1 MSTDA
6 TAPAPT
12 RVRRLVMLRHGQT
25 EYNAGSRMQGQLDT
39 ELSDLGRAQAVA
51 AAEILAKRQ
60 PLLIVSSDLRRAS
73 DTAAA
78 LGERS
83 GVPVAVD
90 TRLRE
95 THLGDWQG
103 LTHTEV
109 DAIAPGARL
118 AWRDDARWAPHSG
131 ESRVDVADR
140 SLPLVAELVDDLGE
154 WGSGQDGAQPDRP
167 VVLVAHGGLI
177 AALTAALL
185 DIPVDNWP
193 ILGGM
198 GNASWVQ
205 LSGHSAADA
214 ALAGVKWRLDVWN
227 ASAQVANDVL

>member
-1 MSTDA
+1 M
-6 TAPAPT
+6 

-25 EYNAGSRMQGQLDT
+25 EFNAGSRMQGQLDT
-39 ELSDLGRAQAVA
+39 ELSDLGRDQAVA
-51 AAEILAKRQ
+51 AAEVLAKRQ
-60 PLLIVSSDLRRAS
+60 PLLIVSSDLRRAL
-73 DTAAA
+73 DTAVA

-83 GVPVAVD
+83 GLPVEVD

-103 LTHTEV
+103 MTHLEV
-109 DAIAPGARL
+109 DAAAPGARL
-118 AWRDDARWAPHSG
+118 AWRNDATWAPHGG
-131 ESRVDVADR
+131 ESRVDVAAR
-140 SLPLVAELVDDLGE
+140 GVPLIAELFADQTE
-154 WGSGQDGAQPDRP
+154 WGTDGPERP

-185 DIPVDNWP
+185 KLPVANWP
-193 ILGGM
+193 ALGGM

-205 LSGHSAADA
+205 LSGHSADDA
-214 ALAGVKWRLDVWN
+214 EFDDVRWRLDVWN

>member
-1 MSTDA
+1 M
-6 TAPAPT
+6 

-39 ELSDLGRAQAVA
+39 ELTDLGREQAAA
-51 AAEILAKRQ
+51 AAEVLAKRQ
-60 PLLIVSSDLRRAS
+60 PLVIVSSDLRRAL
-73 DTAAA
+73 DTAVA

-83 GVPVAVD
+83 GQPVLVD

-103 LTHTEV
+103 MTHLEV
-109 DAIAPGARL
+109 DAAAPGARL
-118 AWRDDARWAPHSG
+118 AWRDNARWAPHRG
-131 ESRVDVADR
+131 ESRVDVAAR
-140 SLPLVAELVDDLGE
+140 SMPLLAELVADQTE
-154 WGSGQDGAQPDRP
+154 WGSDQAGDAPERP

-177 AALTAALL
+177 AALTAAMLAL
-185 DIPVDNWP
+185 PVDNWP
-193 ILGGM
+193 VLGGM

-205 LSGHSAADA
+205 LSGHSEDH
-214 ALAGVKWRLDVWN
+214 AGPEAIRWRLDVWN

>member
-1 MSTDA
+1 MT
-6 TAPAPT
+6 TPA
-12 RVRRLVMLRHGQT
+12 RRIRRLVMLRHGQT
-25 EYNAGSRMQGQLDT
+25 EWNAGSRMQGQIDT
-39 ELSDLGRAQAVA
+39 DLTDLGRTQAVA
-51 AAEILAKRQ
+51 AAEVLAKRQ
-60 PLLIVSSDLRRAS
+60 PLRIVSSDLRRAF

-78 LGERS
+78 LGERT
-83 GVPVAVD
+83 GLAVGVD

-103 LTHTEV
+103 LNHLEV

-118 AWRDDARWAPHSG
+118 AWRDDARWAPHGG
-131 ESRVDVADR
+131 ESRVDVAAR
-140 SLPLVAELVDDLGE
+140 SLPLVTELVAGE
-154 WGSGQDGAQPDRP
+154 PDWGSEADGADADRP

-177 AALTAALL
+177 AALTAAVL

-205 LSGHSAADA
+205 LSGHSAFDA
-214 ALAGVKWRLDVWN
+214 APEDVKWRLDVWN